1 MSYDPEFDKDE
12 AKAMEE
18 AMRIAEEYQTQRQ
31 ETVEDDVFSAEEEAV
46 DESRELEPTQ
56 RWEDADEAEAE
67 AEGEDEQPEAGG
79 DYSDE
84 AEDLGEHEMAQEGEF
99 ETQPFYK
106 LDPNEA
112 SRLGAPRHG
121 DESLGTIIEGGGVLS
136 QIQERLTK
144 VEMSPEQQFDRIVRD
159 TVRDYSFRESL
170 VQNIK
175 ELSRKIKFLKYRNA
189 KAVVLGFECLKLV
202 GKKWQVS
209 DERLWAIYR
218 QAEKKT
224 EAIAV
229 TDLLRYALYIQK
241 ISNEE

>member
-18 AMRIAEEYQTQRQ
+18 AMRIAEEYQTQNIQ
-31 ETVEDDVFSAEEEAV
+31 ETVEEDVFSAEEEAV
-46 DESRELEPTQ
+46 DESRELDPTQ
-56 RWEDADEAEAE
+56 RWEDAEAEAG
-67 AEGEDEQPEAGG
+67 EGDEPEAGG
-79 DYSDE
+79 DYADE
-84 AEDLGEHEMAQEGEF
+84 AEDLGDHEMAQEGEF

-136 QIQERLTK
+136 QLQERLTK
-144 VEMSPEQQFDRIVRD
+144 VEMSPEQQFDRIVYD
-159 TVRDYSFRESL
+159 TVREYQFRESL

-241 ISNEE
+241 ILNEE

>member
-1 MSYDPEFDKDE
+1 V
-12 AKAMEE
+12 
-18 AMRIAEEYQTQRQ
+18 REYQ
-31 ETVEDDVFSAEEEAV
+31 
-46 DESRELEPTQ
+46 
-56 RWEDADEAEAE
+56 
-67 AEGEDEQPEAGG
+67 
-79 DYSDE
+79 
-84 AEDLGEHEMAQEGEF
+84 
-99 ETQPFYK
+99 
-106 LDPNEA
+106 
-112 SRLGAPRHG
+112 
-121 DESLGTIIEGGGVLS
+121 
-136 QIQERLTK
+136 
-144 VEMSPEQQFDRIVRD
+144 
-159 TVRDYSFRESL
+159 FRESL

-241 ISNEE
+241 ILNEE

>member
-18 AMRIAEEYQTQRQ
+18 AMRIAEEYQTQKQ

-46 DESRELEPTQ
+46 DESRELDPTQ
-56 RWEDADEAEAE
+56 RWEDAEAEAG
-67 AEGEDEQPEAGG
+67 EGGDEPEAGG
-79 DYSDE
+79 YADE
-84 AEDLGEHEMAQEGEF
+84 AEDLGDHEMAQEGEF

-136 QIQERLTK
+136 QLQERLSK
-144 VEMSPEQQFDRIVRD
+144 VEMSPEQQFDRIVYD
-159 TVRDYSFRESL
+159 TVREYQFRESL

-189 KAVVLGFECLKLV
+189 KAVVLGFECLKLT

-209 DERLWAIYR
+209 DERLWAVYR

-229 TDLLRYALYIQK
+229 TDLLRYAMYIQK
-241 ISNEE
+241 ILNEE